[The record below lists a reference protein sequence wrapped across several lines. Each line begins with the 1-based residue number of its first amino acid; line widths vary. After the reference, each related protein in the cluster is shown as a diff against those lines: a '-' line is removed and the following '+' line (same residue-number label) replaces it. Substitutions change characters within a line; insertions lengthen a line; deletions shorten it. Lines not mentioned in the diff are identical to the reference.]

1 MNSFWRQS
9 TASGARLGKTE
20 MLPADR
26 DDFFI
31 GRMIVRL
38 HPKRDLRPRR
48 LQVAHQSRLLGS
60 RSEDQDIVAGFDCL
74 GDRCKKLLILLDM
87 TCTDRAG
94 MMV

>member
-48 LQVAHQSRLLGS
+48 LQVSHQSRLLRS
-60 RSEDQDIVAGFDCL
+60 RPQDQDIVASCDCL
-74 GDRCKKLLILLDM
+74 GDRRKEHLILLDM
-87 TCTDRAG
+87 T
-94 MMV
+94 